1 MLRRWFGTLLFALVV
16 GAGAGSAHAERYGF
30 CEDSVKNGTECF
42 LVMTQETYRKC
53 RIVHTMM
60 IIEYGFLESYLPDN
74 HGEKLNFCIEKHNR
88 GVQEPY
94 QAALKEQAAHKDRKA
109 AVEALYARWHQDLGE
124 LIPAIVETPAA
135 YEERIAKAGQE
146 LADDVEHVKS
156 LLATATTATTG
167 STATGKGKRH

>member
-1 MLRRWFGTLLFALVV
+1 MMRWLATLLFALALA
-16 GAGAGSAHAERYGF
+16 AGARSAHAERYGF
-30 CEDSVKNGTECF
+30 CEDNVKTGTDCF

-94 QAALKEQAAHKDRKA
+94 HAALKEQAAHKEHKA
-109 AVEALYARWHQDLGE
+109 AIEELYARWHQDLGG
-124 LIPAIVETPAA
+124 LIPAVVETPEA

-146 LADDVEHVKS
+146 LADDAEHVKS
-156 LLATATTATTG
+156 LLATAQPVTTK
-167 STATGKGKRH
+167 STPAGKSKRH